1 MERKYAARSSWKRIV
16 KRDYRELYLETT
28 SFTGYVT
35 RLDMIRVTDPLS
47 VRYSGQE
54 IQIAGD
60 GYSWLQQFPAGQKHV
75 ITTMFNAHGQIVQ
88 SYIDICLR
96 HGRDTTGIFWDDLML
111 DLVLLPS
118 GECFVLDAEELETAL
133 TAGEITREDY
143 DRAWKEINRLQ
154 QQIRSAEFGPGPL
167 ACAHDDLFRQ
177 TNKSR

>member
-1 MERKYAARSSWKRIV
+1 MKRKYATRSSWKRIV

-35 RLDMIRVTDPLS
+35 RLDLIRVTNPLS
-47 VRYSGQE
+47 VRYSEQE

-75 ITTMFNAHGQIVQ
+75 VTTVFNAHGQIVQ

-133 TAGEITREDY
+133 KQAGGSLGTSTTG
-143 DRAWKEINRLQ
+143 AWKEINRLQ
-154 QQIRSAEFGPGPL
+154 QQIRSNGV
-167 ACAHDDLFRQ
+167 C
-177 TNKSR
+177 SRSTCLCP